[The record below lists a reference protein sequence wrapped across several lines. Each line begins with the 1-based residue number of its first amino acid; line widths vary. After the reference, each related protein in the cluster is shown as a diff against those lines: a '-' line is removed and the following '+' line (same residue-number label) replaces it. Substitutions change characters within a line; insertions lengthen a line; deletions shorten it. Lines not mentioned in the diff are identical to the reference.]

1 MKLLLPLF
9 IAIAGLVFTAT
20 ASADRVYQWKND
32 EGVTQFGSQPPRGRE
47 YRELRTQTGHSEPVD
62 YQALYG
68 PAEEPEQEAPT
79 QERTEG
85 PSDEEFDE
93 ACRLAEQNLETI
105 ERGGRIVELDED
117 GERRFLGEEEL
128 EERAQ
133 QARQTRDL
141 AC

>member
-1 MKLLLPLF
+1 MKTLLPLF
-9 IAIAGLVFTAT
+9 IVIASLALAAT
-20 ASADRVYQWKND
+20 ANADRVYQWKND

-62 YQALYG
+62 YQAIYG
-68 PAEEPEQEAPT
+68 PADEPEQETRA
-79 QERTEG
+79 QEPAEG
-85 PSDEEFDE
+85 PSEEELDE
-93 ACRLAEQNLETI
+93 ACQIAQQNLETI

-128 EERAQ
+128 EERAE